1 MIKKTKFLVKEA
13 AGPGSLKPGIAVFIL
28 LTFQFFPVKSIDRI
42 CFQHLVRSRLD
53 TFLHQA
59 QWSNLSA
66 GEDGKSEKVH
76 ILDKIAILL
85 VYKHC
90 RRSKFHLT
98 LTCNCYRS
106 NLNGWSQSIVFLQT
120 YYLPYA
126 RHYKPRLVYF
136 FTPFL
141 KTIYVLWP
149 LALCMV
155 SIQERFL
162 IKSGL

>member
-1 MIKKTKFLVKEA
+1 MNYYFWLFPTHSFTNFSLVEKMIKKTRFLAKEA

-98 LTCNCYRS
+98 LLQCICYS
-106 NLNGWSQSIVFLQT
+106 HWANGAQNGVISIWQ
-120 YYLPYA
+120 
-126 RHYKPRLVYF
+126 
-136 FTPFL
+136 
-141 KTIYVLWP
+141 
-149 LALCMV
+149 
-155 SIQERFL
+155 
-162 IKSGL
+162 

>member
-1 MIKKTKFLVKEA
+1 MIKKTRFLAKEVV
-13 AGPGSLKPGIAVFIL
+13 GPGSLKPGIAVFIL

-98 LTCNCYRS
+98 LLQCICYS
-106 NLNGWSQSIVFLQT
+106 HWANGAQNGVISIEQWGVFNHEKG
-120 YYLPYA
+120 A
-126 RHYKPRLVYF
+126 
-136 FTPFL
+136 
-141 KTIYVLWP
+141 I
-149 LALCMV
+149 
-155 SIQERFL
+155 
-162 IKSGL
+162 